1 MADYVQYHNPDTR
14 GPLRRPKAGAPYTFS
29 TAKRANVRKG
39 DTLWL
44 ITRVL
49 GTSEFH
55 LGQVFTVDTFG
66 ANPDGPMKFGG
77 SGMNGTHFVPGIR
90 LNDLAWF
97 PAFKQHM
104 ANFSRG
110 LSPLASV
117 YKEHLQALRSAHAS
131 STQGPTP
138 TL

>member
-1 MADYVQYHNPDTR
+1 MADYVQYHNPVER
-14 GPLRRPKAGAPYTFS
+14 GLLRRPRAGAPYTFS
-29 TAKRANVRKG
+29 TAKRANIKKG

-49 GTSEFH
+49 DTPEYL

-66 ANPDGPMKFGG
+66 ASPDGPMKFRGW
-77 SGMNGTHFVPGIR
+77 GMHGTHFTPGIR
-90 LNDLAWF
+90 LSDQAWF

-117 YKEHLQALRSAHAS
+117 YKEHLQTLRAAHAS
-131 STQGPTP
+131 STTGPTP
-138 TL
+138 AR